1 MKILFLDIDGVL
13 NSSRS
18 VFVKI
23 GPTVFSSEEARALS
37 QEHPDGLPFTAE
49 FGLKCVDPI
58 CVALLNR
65 LLEETGA
72 TLVLSSTHRRF
83 FMDEHIRYGSK
94 EHLRLLRMYL
104 ETMGVR
110 VTNTFDITPNLH
122 TPRGTE
128 VQAWIDERG
137 EPEAYVILDDGR
149 DFDSSQPLVWCDPVH
164 GFDFTNYGEAC
175 RQLGGNE
182 PGLILL

>member
-1 MKILFLDIDGVL
+1 MKVLFLDIDGVL

-23 GPTVFSSEEARALS
+23 GPTELTSEGARSLAG
-37 QEHPDGLPFTAE
+37 EHRDGLPYGAR
-49 FGLKCVDPI
+49 FGLMCADPVCI
-58 CVALLNR
+58 ALLNL

-72 TLVLSSTHRRF
+72 TLVLSSTHRMF
-83 FMDEHIRYGSK
+83 FRDEHTPYGSEK
-94 EHLRLLRMYL
+94 HLRLLRRYL

-110 VTNTFDITPNLH
+110 VTDAFDITPRLH
-122 TPRGTE
+122 TPRGNE

-149 DFDSSQPLVWCDPVH
+149 DFDSSQPLVWCDPVN
-164 GFDFTNYGEAC
+164 GFDFTNYAEAC
-175 RQLGGNE
+175 RQLGVNE